1 MFSQKLTVI
10 ALQLPYTNGAH
21 VFTGPNLLFVLSE
34 STTYASKA

>member
-1 MFSQKLTVI
+1 MISQKPTVN

-21 VFTGPNLLFVLSE
+21 GFIVPNYLFVLSE